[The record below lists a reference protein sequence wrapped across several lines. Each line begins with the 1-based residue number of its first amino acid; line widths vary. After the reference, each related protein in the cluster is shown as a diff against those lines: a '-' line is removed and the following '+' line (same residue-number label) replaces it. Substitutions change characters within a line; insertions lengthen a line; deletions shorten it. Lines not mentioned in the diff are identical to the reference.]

1 MVFQLFSFIR
11 SLTLLATIHSLL
23 MTKRVQTALNHF
35 KRVQTLIAAVNQKP
49 HRFLNLQTTRTPV
62 AAKPLGLHS
71 AFLSLVLDFRFQNHR
86 RFTKP

>member
-23 MTKRVQTALNHF
+23 MTKGVQTALNHF
-35 KRVQTLIAAVNQKP
+35 QRVQTTIAAVNQKL

-62 AAKPLGLHS
+62 GAKPLDLHW
-71 AFLSLVLDFRFQNHR
+71 ALASLVLHFPLQNHR